1 MDTKRTS
8 RSGLSIFEVVIAV
21 AIFAVI
27 TAGFA
32 GAYALSLKS
41 RRVAGDRIHAVF
53 LAEEGLEA
61 AQNIR
66 DSNFSSMVNGTWGL
80 ATTSN
85 KWTLS
90 GSQDVNAGFTRQI
103 VITSADSSTKQIVA
117 NVSWREPGAVATST
131 VSLSTYLTNL
141 LYSTQASCLT
151 VSTSSASISGFNLVG
166 ITLKNPCGILDTID
180 RITVSWTNAPS
191 ALVTQVQ
198 INGSTVWSGSDTRGS
213 TLDITNVAVPAGT
226 TAMPINQFVF
236 NSNLTGQTFTLTI
249 VMTDQSSQIVT
260 LTPP

>member
-1 MDTKRTS
+1 MNMNYAS

-32 GAYALSLKS
+32 GAYVLSLKS
-41 RRVAGDRIHAVF
+41 RRVAGDRTYAAF

-61 AQNIR
+61 VRNIR
-66 DSNFSSMVNGTWGL
+66 DNNFSSLVNGTWGL

-85 KWTLS
+85 RWALS
-90 GSQDVNAGFTRQI
+90 GSQDVSAGFTRQI

-151 VSTSSASISGFNLVG
+151 VVTSSASISGSDLIG
-166 ITLKNPCGILDTID
+166 ITLKNPCEILDTID

-191 ALVTQVQ
+191 VLVTQVE

-226 TAMPINQFVF
+226 TAMPINHFVF
-236 NSNLTGQTFTLTI
+236 NSSLAGQTFTLTI
-249 VMTDQSSQIVT
+249 VMTDESSQIVT